1 MTIPCRSFPLTAP
14 ALYLILT
21 FFFVSCTNEDPAI
34 THDSAYFNA
43 IEDND
48 IALAA
53 PQEGD
58 WRYSHKEKIQDLK
71 AYKKCNPVR
80 QGANHS
86 TIYLMPVGD
95 FTLLQQTALRQV
107 REYVEIFFQMRTV
120 LLSAIADSA
129 ITAVPSRG
137 HDGHTQLL
145 APYLL
150 DSLLKDK
157 CPSDGIALMAISAK
171 DLYPKNDWNYVF
183 GLASYTKRIGVSS
196 IYRLQDGHLD
206 TANYKN
212 CLRRLAN
219 ISSHEIGHMFSL
231 HHCLYA
237 SCVMNGTNGLVET
250 DRNPLRLCSDC
261 QKKLFWNIA
270 YDNKRRL
277 KQLGDFCKKNGLQRD
292 WQILKA
298 DLDAIYQSN

>member
-1 MTIPCRSFPLTAP
+1 MNRSFASTVP
-14 ALYLILT
+14 ALSLILT
-21 FFFVSCTNEDPAI
+21 SFFVACTSEDPAI
-34 THDSAYFNA
+34 TQDSAYFNA

-48 IALAA
+48 IALTA
-53 PQEGD
+53 PKEGN
-58 WRYSHKEKIQDLK
+58 WRYSHKEKRQDLK
-71 AYKKCNPVR
+71 AYKKSNPVR
-80 QGANHS
+80 QGPNYS

-95 FTLLQQTALRQV
+95 FTPLQQTALKQV

-120 LLSAIADSA
+120 LLSAVADRS
-129 ITAVPSRG
+129 ITSVPSRE

-183 GLASYTKRIGVSS
+183 GLASYTKRVGVSS
-196 IYRLQDGHLD
+196 IYRLQDGYLD
-206 TANYKN
+206 TTNYKT
-212 CLRRLAN
+212 CLRRLTN

-231 HHCLYA
+231 HHCVYA
-237 SCVMNGTNGLVET
+237 GCVMNGTNGLGET
-250 DRNPLRLCSDC
+250 DQSPLRLCSEC

-270 YDNKRRL
+270 YNNKRRL
-277 KQLGDFCKKNGLQRD
+277 EQLSGFCQNNGLQRD
-292 WQILKA
+292 WQIFKA
-298 DLDAIYQSN
+298 DLDAVNQSN